1 MTTNTFG
8 VTRFGG
14 DKVRGITFNDD
25 GVSGLY
31 SAFTPN
37 YCRDFKTLRGAV
49 DFLAKLGI
57 DAHGRRMVSEPASHD

>member
-1 MTTNTFG
+1 METTYG

-14 DKVRGITFNDD
+14 DMYRGITFNDD

-31 SAFTPN
+31 TAFTPN

-49 DFLAKLGI
+49 AFLAKLGI
-57 DAHGRRMVSEPASHD
+57 DARGRRVA